1 MEQCG
6 AGQLVEAGQT
16 GQGKGPFEVWTTAHI
31 VWWSW
36 RRPQTSISGL
46 AFDREL
52 ANHLGMDGYAPGPQG
67 CPDTVHPVRQAD
79 AIVQVPT
86 NTRLHPSGYL
96 QSAGEMPSV
105 SHCACEV
112 LYCTSNDREGT
123 IQHKLDRQV
132 DTKR

>member
-86 NTRLHPSGYL
+86 KHTP
-96 QSAGEMPSV
+96 PSV
-105 SHCACEV
+105 GLPAKYWRAAIRVTLCV
-112 LYCTSNDREGT
+112 
-123 IQHKLDRQV
+123 
-132 DTKR
+132 